1 MYIDF
6 VSLFHILF
14 ISSIRISFNPTISL
28 LDQGPPWE
36 EKKIFQKEQSVMVK
50 NSVRTNIYFGPN
62 RISNIIC
69 LSQIVR
75 IE

>member
-36 EKKIFQKEQSVMVK
+36 EKKIFQKEQPVMVK
-50 NSVRTNIYFGPN
+50 KPSLSIHIELYIIYPFPN
-62 RISNIIC
+62 NKY
-69 LSQIVR
+69 
-75 IE
+75 